1 MLFGLKK
8 LTDKHCIQIYRK
20 YFSIAK
26 QFIMYR
32 ILHIKSH
39 KENLLSLWKD
49 ILLFS
54 ICGTTM
60 RTLLLQS
67 VLITI
72 TLPAMAQQV
81 ADTLFNPPIKNP
93 AYGKNMGS
101 IVLIDEA
108 HNNFHTMRGR
118 YRPFS
123 NVLEKD
129 GYRVKASTEQVSAE
143 RLDSAKIFVIA
154 NALHSSNAR
163 RWTLPTPSAFSDEEI
178 EIIVYWVKEGGSLF
192 LIADH
197 MPFPGAVEKLAAFFN
212 VEFINGFAMK
222 SRGKDIFTSS
232 HGLISSTL
240 TQGRSA
246 EESITSLQSFTG
258 QAFRIP
264 QDAKPIIVLSE
275 DYTVKIPT
283 TAWQF
288 DKDTPAVSGKDL
300 VQGAYMKY
308 GKGRIVFF
316 GEAAMFTA
324 QRQGK
329 NEMGMNQ
336 KSASQNLQFL
346 LNVIHWLDGIIQ

>member
-1 MLFGLKK
+1 
-8 LTDKHCIQIYRK
+8 
-20 YFSIAK
+20 
-26 QFIMYR
+26 MYR
-32 ILHIKSH
+32 IL
-39 KENLLSLWKD
+39 
-49 ILLFS
+49 FA
-54 ICGTTM
+54 M
-60 RTLLLQS
+60 RTLFLQS
-67 VLITI
+67 VLIALALP
-72 TLPAMAQQV
+72 TLAQQV
-81 ADTLFNPPIKNP
+81 SDTTFNPLLKNP
-93 AYGKNMGS
+93 AYEKNMGS
-101 IVLIDEA
+101 LVLIDEA
-108 HNNFHTMRGR
+108 HNNFHTMKGR
-118 YRPFS
+118 YRPFT

-129 GYRVKASTEQVSAE
+129 GYRVKASMKPVSRE
-143 RLDSAKIFVIA
+143 LLDSVKIFVVA
-154 NALHSSNAR
+154 NALHSSNVT

-178 EIIVYWVKEGGSLF
+178 ETLVDWVKEGGSLF

-197 MPFPGAVEKLAAFFN
+197 MPFPGAVEKLAASFN

-222 SRGKDIFTSS
+222 NGGKDIFTTG

-240 TQGRSA
+240 TQGRNA

-264 QDAKPIIVLSE
+264 QDAKPIIVLNE
-275 DYTVKIPT
+275 KYTVKIPS

-288 DKDTPAVSGKDL
+288 DKETPTVSGKDL

-329 NEMGMNQ
+329 NKVGMNQ

-346 LNVIHWLDGIIQ
+346 LNVIHWLDGILQ